1 MNQALLTE
9 LQGLNAYPSVT
20 ILLTTTPGAAI
31 GPADAA
37 QLDDL
42 VEQADRR
49 LTADV
54 DLAVRVPIVETLRRL
69 AASAATGRATRA
81 VALCASPDHEA
92 IVRLGR
98 DVETRVV
105 VDHTFA
111 TRDMVADANRTATF
125 RVVTLSERV
134 ARLLVGDR
142 ERLVEVRDWH
152 WPVERTDEDSDEA
165 WRQRIESVLSRER
178 LSFEVPTVLAG
189 VARSVIALV
198 DTARIDPV
206 GTVPGNHDA
215 TSPHALHDLA
225 WPLVDAWLGRD
236 GQLAMARLEQAR
248 GSRVFAGGV
257 DEVWD
262 LANDG
267 RVELLVVE
275 DDYRLTAR
283 VDGRHLQP
291 TDEVED
297 PDAVDD
303 VVDELIE
310 TVVRAGGEAVM
321 VPPGELSEHER
332 VAAVLRY

>member
-9 LQGLNAYPSVT
+9 LQSLNAYPSVT
-20 ILLTTTPGAAI
+20 ILHTTAAGGSI
-31 GPADAA
+31 RPADAI
-37 QLDDL
+37 QLHDL
-42 VEQADRR
+42 VDEADRR
-49 LTADV
+49 LAGDV
-54 DLAVRVPIVETLRRL
+54 LDSVRAPIIETLRRL
-69 AASAATGRATRA
+69 ATSAASGRATRA

-98 DVETRVV
+98 EVQTRVV

-125 RVVTLSERV
+125 RVVTISERT

-142 ERLVEVRDWH
+142 ERLVEVHDWH
-152 WPVERTDEDSDEA
+152 WPLERVEEEGDEA
-165 WRQRIESVLSRER
+165 WEQRLDAVLARER
-178 LSFEVPTVLAG
+178 QSFEAPTVLAG
-189 VARSVIALV
+189 VARSITALV
-198 DTARIDPV
+198 DADRVSPV
-206 GTVPGNHDA
+206 GTVSGNHDT

-236 GQLAMARLEQAR
+236 GQVAMARLEQAR

-257 DEVWD
+257 DEVWA

-283 VDGRHLQP
+283 IGGDRLRPSDGL
-291 TDEVED
+291 DD
-297 PDAVDD
+297 PD

-321 VPPGELSEHER
+321 VPPGELSEHDR
-332 VAAVLRY
+332 LAAVLRY